1 MGLISNG
8 NAYHGGGGI
17 YDILISTEL
26 SQTPD
31 DLHSVR
37 WRGVSPAILA
47 CLRIVESWTVSLAGV
62 HVGQKRACGSVPIT
76 AAVLLGCKPN
86 WSQEKGLA

>member
-8 NAYHGGGGI
+8 NAYHGGKFMILLYLLG
-17 YDILISTEL
+17 YDK
-26 SQTPD
+26 TPD

-47 CLRIVESWTVSLAGV
+47 
-62 HVGQKRACGSVPIT
+62 
-76 AAVLLGCKPN
+76 
-86 WSQEKGLA
+86 